1 MLGFML
7 VLLGAALAA
16 GLAGTGS
23 AVGCGIVGM
32 AASGVVSEDP
42 NKFGRLLLLQAL
54 PGTQGIYGMVALF
67 MIINKVVGWGVP
79 LNQIPVTTGLE
90 ILAAAL
96 PVATHRTHLGHLP
109 GQGLRRRVQ
118 PHGEAPER
126 GRQGPRLRRGHRD
139 LRGSRSPCHTPSPA
153 AGHPAGLMS

>member
-23 AVGCGIVGM
+23 AIGCGIVGM

-42 NKFGRLLLLQAL
+42 SKFGRLLLLQAL

-67 MIINKVVGWGVP
+67 MIINTVVGWGVP
-79 LNQIPVTTGLE
+79 LNQIPVRTGLE
-90 ILAAAL
+90 IFAAAL
-96 PVATHRTHLGHLP
+96 PIAIAGFSSGVYQGKVCAAACSLTAKRPNEVGKGLVFGVVIETYAVLGLLATLLLLQRVAL
-109 GQGLRRRVQ
+109 
-118 PHGEAPER
+118 
-126 GRQGPRLRRGHRD
+126 
-139 LRGSRSPCHTPSPA
+139 
-153 AGHPAGLMS
+153 

>member
-16 GLAGTGS
+16 GLAGSGS
-23 AVGCGIVGM
+23 AIGCGIVGM

-42 NKFGRLLLLQAL
+42 AKFGRLLLLQAL

-79 LNQIPVTTGLE
+79 LGRIPVGTGLE
-90 ILAAAL
+90 VLGSALPIAIAGLSSGIYQGKVCAAACSLTAKRPNEVGKGLVFGVVIETYAVLGLLATLLLLQRVAL
-96 PVATHRTHLGHLP
+96 PA
-109 GQGLRRRVQ
+109 
-118 PHGEAPER
+118 
-126 GRQGPRLRRGHRD
+126 
-139 LRGSRSPCHTPSPA
+139 
-153 AGHPAGLMS
+153 